1 MSRTQA
7 AELIAAHL
15 MEHEGA
21 WLCDRC
27 LARTLRPL
35 ALPVHDEADTVR
47 EVGDELHGEPGFERA
62 PALCAR
68 CNRSALVALRYV
80 RNR

>member
-1 MSRTQA
+1 VSQTKA
-7 AELIAAHL
+7 VELVAAHL

-27 LARTLRPL
+27 LAATLRPL
-35 ALPVHDEADTVR
+35 ALPVEDVADAVR
-47 EVGDELHGEPGFERA
+47 RVAQALHGTPGLEQG

-68 CNRSALVALRYV
+68 CQASALVALRYV
-80 RNR
+80 RAR